1 MMQAIMIEFEKFR
14 QQKREQGV
22 EAHPEVIKTMFHR
35 TMSCPDT
42 QKSMTSFV
50 TMSSAKMKAEAR
62 QHHLLEEVQEE
73 EEYDATGDPTKQRR
87 VDELLVEFGV
97 RPARPIPH
105 AYEISEENDV
115 RSRPSTEQGA
125 ATDHHLDSVIQLKLQ
140 LAQKQATLDELSSK
154 YNALLVQKSAH
165 PHDMLAENPR
175 LMRENERVVPT
186 FTNKDTKE
194 LDLHSMTEEELKLLQ
209 KKGKQSTLV
218 VAAHILFSTAMAMM
232 MLSHSSAHYYSF
244 PPYFFETE
252 KLITRL

>member
-1 MMQAIMIEFEKFR
+1 MMMQAIMIEFEKFR
-14 QQKREQGV
+14 QQKRQQGV

-35 TMSCPDT
+35 TMSCPDI

-73 EEYDATGDPTKQRR
+73 EDCDATGDPTTQRR

-97 RPARPIPH
+97 RPARPIPY

-154 YNALLVQKSAH
+154 YNALLVQKSARQH
-165 PHDMLAENPR
+165 NMLAKNSR
-175 LMRENERVVPT
+175 LVRENERVVPT
-186 FTNKDTKE
+186 FTNKKDTEE
-194 LDLHSMTEEELKLLQ
+194 LDLHSMTEDELKLLQ
-209 KKGKQSTLV
+209 TKGKQTRRLV
-218 VAAHILFSTAMAMM
+218 VAAVPISFLNSDDDPLSQSCSLLPIL
-232 MLSHSSAHYYSF
+232 L
-244 PPYFFETE
+244 
-252 KLITRL
+252 LL